1 MEIGALHRL
10 KYVIAAA
17 ECGSMRRVAQLLGVK
32 ESSVSRNV
40 AALERQL
47 DLQIFDRSTNGVRLT
62 DQGRDWLGSIRA
74 QYEYLQETLEQ
85 TARRNRDA
93 NCIRIGLASPVGR
106 DFLIRLL
113 RRFKK
118 TYPAFVTSIED
129 VPQEECGI
137 AIRQRKLDIVFAS
150 VSDVMRFC
158 QTETI
163 GEERL
168 SVLLPAGHPLE
179 TRPTLTWS
187 DLAGEN
193 LLVPIGREGLL
204 FDSGLLDSAAI
215 DGLTIRRSHA
225 SQATVILA
233 VQLGTGITLAGEGF
247 AKTVTVDAAVW
258 RPLTGR
264 NSASTMKAIWLDSNP
279 KRAVLRMIGMAR
291 NLAKS

>member
-1 MEIGALHRL
+1 M
-10 KYVIAAA
+10 K
-17 ECGSMRRVAQLLGVK
+17 
-32 ESSVSRNV
+32 
-40 AALERQL
+40 
-47 DLQIFDRSTNGVRLT
+47 
-62 DQGRDWLGSIRA
+62 GRHG
-74 QYEYLQETLEQ
+74 
-85 TARRNRDA
+85 
-93 NCIRIGLASPVGR
+93 
-106 DFLIRLL
+106 
-113 RRFKK
+113 
-118 TYPAFVTSIED
+118 
-129 VPQEECGI
+129 
-137 AIRQRKLDIVFAS
+137 
-150 VSDVMRFC
+150 
-158 QTETI
+158 
-163 GEERL
+163 
-168 SVLLPAGHPLE
+168 LPAGHPLE